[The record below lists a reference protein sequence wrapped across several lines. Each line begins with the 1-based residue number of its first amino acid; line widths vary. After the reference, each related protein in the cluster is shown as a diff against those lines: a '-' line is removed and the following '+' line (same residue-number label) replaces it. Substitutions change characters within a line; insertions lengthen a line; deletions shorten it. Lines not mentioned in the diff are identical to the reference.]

1 MPPAPGPDASG
12 ADPFASYDAPRP
24 RPDGRPW
31 LVANMVAGLDGSLSW
46 HGRVGELSSSS
57 DRSLF
62 VRLRGLADAVLVGA
76 GTVRAEGY
84 GPVLLPEDVRARRLA
99 EGRPAAPP
107 LVVVSRSLDLDW
119 TAPLWTTADGPRPVV
134 ITSNSARAEA
144 VELAAKHAEV
154 VLAGADAVDLSAAL
168 AHLAGQGVGV
178 LVTEGGPTL
187 LDELV
192 GARLLDELCL
202 TLTPRFGGDPLTM
215 ANRAAPAAE
224 LAAFSLAGVVREGD
238 ELYLRYLR
246 RIDQVDEVDRAGDD
260 ESLYEQTPHHE
271 EER

>member
-1 MPPAPGPDASG
+1 MPPLSHPDAPG
-12 ADPFASYDAPRP
+12 ADPFAPYDAPRP
-24 RPDGRPW
+24 RPEGRPW
-31 LVANMVAGLDGSLSW
+31 LLANMVAGLDGSLSW
-46 HGRVGELSSSS
+46 HGRVGALSSAS

-84 GPVLLPEDVRARRLA
+84 GPVRLPDDVRARRVA
-99 EGRPAAPP
+99 EGRPAVPP
-107 LVVVSRSLDLDW
+107 LLVVSRSLDLDW
-119 TAPLWTTADGPRPVV
+119 SAPLWAPDDGPRPVV
-134 ITSNSARAEA
+134 ITSNGAPAEA
-144 VELAAKHAEV
+144 VEIAAEHAEV
-154 VLAGADAVDLSAAL
+154 VLAGAEAVDLSAAL
-168 AHLAGQGVGV
+168 AHLSGQGMGV
-178 LVTEGGPTL
+178 VVTEGGPTL

-224 LAAFSLAGVVREGD
+224 LASFSLAGVVRQDD

-246 RIDQVDEVDRAGDD
+246 RAEQDDQDDQDDSDQHRHDRTDD
-260 ESLYEQTPHHE
+260 EQ

>member
-1 MPPAPGPDASG
+1 MPPAPHPDASG
-12 ADPFASYDAPRP
+12 ADPFAPYDAPRP

-31 LVANMVAGLDGSLSW
+31 VLANMVAGLDGSLSW
-46 HGRVGELSSSS
+46 HGRVGELSSAS

-84 GPVLLPEDVRARRLA
+84 GPVRLPDDVRARRIA
-99 EGRPAAPP
+99 DGRPAVPP

-119 TAPLWTTADGPRPVV
+119 SAPLWAGADGPRPVV
-134 ITSNSARAEA
+134 VTSDAAPSGAVDRAAE
-144 VELAAKHAEV
+144 HAEV
-154 VLAGADAVDLSAAL
+154 VRAGAEAVDLAAAL
-168 AHLAGQGVGV
+168 AHLATHGMRVV
-178 LVTEGGPTL
+178 VTEGGPTL

-192 GARLLDELCL
+192 GVRLLDELCL
-202 TLTPRFGGDPLTM
+202 TITPRFGGDPLTM

-246 RIDQVDEVDRAGDD
+246 RTDDDQA
-260 ESLYEQTPHHE
+260 SPQASHAQTPHDQ

>member
-1 MPPAPGPDASG
+1 MSPPPHPDASG
-12 ADPFASYDAPRP
+12 ADPFAPYDAPRP
-24 RPDGRPW
+24 RPEGRPW
-31 LVANMVAGLDGSLSW
+31 LVANMVTGLDGSLSW
-46 HGRVGELSSSS
+46 HGRVGELSSAS

-84 GPVLLPEDVRARRLA
+84 GPVRLPDDIRARRVA
-99 EGRPAAPP
+99 AGRPEVPP
-107 LVVVSRSLDLDW
+107 LAVVSRSLDLDW
-119 TAPLWTTADGPRPVV
+119 SAPLWTGADGARPIV
-134 ITSNSARAEA
+134 ITSNGAPAEA
-144 VELAAKHAEV
+144 VERAAEHAEV
-154 VLAGADAVDLSAAL
+154 VLAGVDAVDLPAAL
-168 AHLAGQGVGV
+168 GHLCAQGMGV
-178 LVTEGGPTL
+178 VVTEGGPTL

-224 LAAFSLAGVVREGD
+224 LASFSLAGVVREGD
-238 ELYLRYLR
+238 ELYLRYLHER
-246 RIDQVDEVDRAGDD
+246 RELRQD
-260 ESLYEQTPHHE
+260 ESTEATDDDQ

>member
-1 MPPAPGPDASG
+1 MPPPPHPDASG
-12 ADPFASYDAPRP
+12 ADPFAPYDAPRP

-31 LVANMVAGLDGSLSW
+31 LLANMVAGLDGSLSW
-46 HGRVGELSSSS
+46 HGRVGELSSAS

-84 GPVLLPEDVRARRLA
+84 GPVRLPDDVQARRVA
-99 EGRPAAPP
+99 EGRPPVPP

-119 TAPLWTTADGPRPVV
+119 SAPLWSTADGPRPVV
-134 ITSNSARAEA
+134 VTSNAAPAEA
-144 VELAAKHAEV
+144 VEAAAEHAEV
-154 VLAGADAVDLSAAL
+154 VLAGAESVDLGAAL
-168 AHLAGQGVGV
+168 AHLAGQGKEV

-224 LAAFSLAGVVREGD
+224 LAAFSLAGVVRQGD

-246 RIDQVDEVDRAGDD
+246 RADQADDAQPDDR
-260 ESLYEQTPHHE
+260 QTPHQQTPHQE

>member
-1 MPPAPGPDASG
+1 MPPEPRPDAPGGDR
-12 ADPFASYDAPRP
+12 FASYDAPRP
-24 RPDGRPW
+24 RPEGRPW
-31 LVANMVAGLDGSLSW
+31 VLANMVTGLDGSLSW
-46 HGRVGELSSSS
+46 HGRVGELSSAS

-84 GPVLLPEDVRARRLA
+84 GPVRLPDDVRARRLA
-99 EGRPAAPP
+99 GGRAATPP
-107 LVVVSRSLDLDW
+107 MVVVSRSLDLDW
-119 TAPLWTTADGPRPVV
+119 SAPLWTTADGPRPVLV
-134 ITSNSARAEA
+134 TSNAAPPHAVERAAEHAEVIRAGAEA
-144 VELAAKHAEV
+144 VDLA
-154 VLAGADAVDLSAAL
+154 AAL
-168 AHLAGQGVGV
+168 AHLAGRGIEV

-215 ANRAAPAAE
+215 AHRAAPAAE

-246 RIDQVDEVDRAGDD
+246 RPDEADD
-260 ESLYEQTPHHE
+260 TPHDQIPHPQ